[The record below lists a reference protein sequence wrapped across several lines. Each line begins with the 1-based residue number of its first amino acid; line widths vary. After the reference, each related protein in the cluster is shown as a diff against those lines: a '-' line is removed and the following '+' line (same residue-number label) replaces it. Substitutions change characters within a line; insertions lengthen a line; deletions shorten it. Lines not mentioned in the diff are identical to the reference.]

1 MEDTIFLEIMDQE
14 MYRDVSNNW
23 VTPLP
28 FRVPRQRLSNNREQV
43 FTRFASLEKTLQRK
57 TEMRDQFSKIH
68 EENN

>member
-43 FTRFASLEKTLQRK
+43 K
-57 TEMRDQFSKIH
+57 TEMRDQFSRIH